1 MNKRSLCVS
10 GLCVFLSACAGNPAA
25 PDSGIAPPAAWQYAE
40 RDAAQATNQQWW
52 TQFGSPQLNRL
63 VDQAR
68 RDSFDVAAAMARVRQ
83 AQASAVIA
91 GAPLLPEVK
100 FNLAT
105 SHQKLLRGK
114 GGPDLDASQSDD
126 AVDNFGANLTASYEV
141 DFWGGR
147 AAARDS
153 ALQSLRASEFD
164 QATVELTLLSS
175 VADRYAQTLAAHQR
189 EQIAALNLTNARN
202 VLDLVQTRYD
212 AGSATAL
219 ELAQQKSLVA
229 SQQRQLPLIQQLA
242 EESRITLATL
252 LGQPVQALNLGAEP
266 FQALTWPDI
275 GAGMPSQL
283 LSRRPDIAKA
293 EAQLAAA
300 QADVTVARAAMLP
313 AVTLGA
319 TLGSDAYKAMDVLR
333 SPYYT
338 LTAGLVGPIFNNG
351 RLSAERDKARARQDE
366 LLQTYRGAIIN
377 GFADVEKALS
387 SITRLDQQR
396 QWQTEEL
403 QQAQSAFQIAESRYQ
418 AGAEDLLTVLETQRT
433 LYAAQD
439 QNVQLRLSRLQASI
453 ALYKA
458 LGGGWQI
465 PRSDKQGF

>member
-1 MNKRSLCVS
+1 MNKRSIPPYLPAL
-10 GLCVFLSACAGNPAA
+10 GLCLLLTACAGDP
-25 PDSGIAPPAAWQYAE
+25 PTVDSAIAPPAAWQFAE
-40 RDAAQATNQQWW
+40 RDAAQASNQRWW

-83 AQASAVIA
+83 AQATAVIA

-100 FNLAT
+100 FNLAA
-105 SHQKLLRGK
+105 SHQKLLHGT

-126 AVDNFGANLTASYEV
+126 AVDNFGANFTASYEV

-153 ALQSLRASEFD
+153 ALYSLRASEFD
-164 QATVELTLLSS
+164 QATVELTLLSN
-175 VADRYAQTLAAHQR
+175 VADRYAQTLAARQR
-189 EQIAALNLTNARN
+189 QQIAELNLANARN

-242 EESRITLATL
+242 EESQITLAAL
-252 LGQPVQALNLGAEP
+252 LGQPVQALDLGAEP
-266 FQALTWPDI
+266 FQELTWPTI

-293 EAQLAAA
+293 EAELAAA

-313 AVTLGA
+313 ALTLGA
-319 TLGSDAYKAMDVLR
+319 TLGSDAYKAVDVLR

-396 QWQTEEL
+396 HWQTEEL
-403 QQAQSAFQIAESRYQ
+403 QQAQTAFQIAESRYQ

-439 QNVQLRLSRLQASI
+439 LNVQLRLSRLQASI

-458 LGGGWQI
+458 LGGGWKTSI
-465 PRSDKQGF
+465 

>member
-1 MNKRSLCVS
+1 MNKRSIYLP
-10 GLCVFLSACAGNPAA
+10 GLCVLLSACAGNPAA
-25 PDSGIAPPAAWQYAE
+25 IDSGIAPPAAWQFAE
-40 RDAAQATNQQWW
+40 REAAQATNQQWW
-52 TQFGSPQLNRL
+52 THFGSPQLNRL
-63 VDQAR
+63 VEQAR
-68 RDSFDVAAAMARVRQ
+68 RDSFDVAAATARVRQ

-100 FNLAT
+100 FNLET
-105 SHQKLLRGK
+105 SHQKLLRGE
-114 GGPDLDASQSDD
+114 GGPNLDASESDD

-175 VADRYAQTLAAHQR
+175 VAYRYAQTLAARQR
-189 EQIAALNLTNARN
+189 QQIAELNLANARN

-229 SQQRQLPLIQQLA
+229 AQQRQLPLIEQLA
-242 EESRITLATL
+242 EESRITLAAL
-252 LGQPVQALNLGAEP
+252 LGQPVQAVDLGTEP
-266 FQALTWPDI
+266 FQAVTWPSI
-275 GAGMPSQL
+275 GAGLPSQL

-319 TLGSDAYKAMDVLR
+319 TLGSDAYKAMDILR

-351 RLSAERDKARARQDE
+351 RLRAERDKASARQDE

-387 SITRLDQQR
+387 TITRLDQQR
-396 QWQTEEL
+396 QWQSEEL
-403 QQAQSAFQIAESRYQ
+403 QQARTAFQIAESRYQ
-418 AGAEDLLTVLETQRT
+418 AGAEDLLRVLDTQRT

-439 QNVQLRLSRLQASI
+439 QNVQLRLSRVQASI

-458 LGGGWQI
+458 LGGGWQTQI
-465 PRSDKQGF
+465 R

>member
-1 MNKRSLCVS
+1 MNKPSLYLMPGVC
-10 GLCVFLSACAGNPAA
+10 LLLSACAGSPPAL
-25 PDSGIAPPAAWQYAE
+25 DSRIAPPAAWQFAE
-40 RDAAQATNQQWW
+40 RNAAQATNLQWW
-52 TQFGSPQLNRL
+52 THFGSPQLNRL
-63 VDQAR
+63 VEQAR
-68 RDSFDVAAAMARVRQ
+68 RDSFDVAAATARVRQ

-105 SHQKLLRGK
+105 SHQKLIRGA
-114 GGPDLDASQSDD
+114 GGPDLDVSQSDK
-126 AVDNFGANLTASYEV
+126 AVDNFGANLTASYEI

-153 ALQSLRASEFD
+153 ALHSLRASEYD
-164 QATVELTLLSS
+164 QATVELTLLAS
-175 VADRYAQTLAAHQR
+175 VADRYAQTLAADQR
-189 EQIAALNLTNARN
+189 KQIAELNLANARN

-242 EESRITLATL
+242 EDSRITLAAL
-252 LGQPVQALNLGAEP
+252 LGQPVQALELGSEA
-266 FQALTWPDI
+266 FQALTWPGI
-275 GAGMPSQL
+275 GAGVPSQL

-300 QADVTVARAAMLP
+300 QADVSMARAAMLP
-313 AVTLGA
+313 ALTLGA
-319 TLGSDAYKAMDVLR
+319 TLGSDAYKALEILR

-338 LTAGLVGPIFNNG
+338 LTAGLVAPIFNNG
-351 RLSAERDKARARQDE
+351 QLRAERDKARARQDE
-366 LLQTYRGAIIN
+366 LLYTYRATIIN
-377 GFADVEKALS
+377 GFADVEKSLS
-387 SITRLDQQR
+387 NITRLDQQR
-396 QWQTEEL
+396 AWQGEEL
-403 QQAQSAFQIAESRYQ
+403 QQAQTAFEIAESRYQ

-458 LGGGWQI
+458 LGGGWTTEI
-465 PRSDKQGF
+465 R

>member
-1 MNKRSLCVS
+1 MNKRSLYLP
-10 GLCVFLSACAGNPAA
+10 GLCLLLSACAGSPPAI
-25 PDSGIAPPAAWQYAE
+25 DSGIAPPTAWQYAE
-40 RDAAQATNQQWW
+40 RDAAQVTNQRWW

-68 RDSFDVAAAMARVRQ
+68 RDSFDVAAATARVRQ

-105 SHQKLLRGK
+105 SHQKLLRGQ

-229 SQQRQLPLIQQLA
+229 NQQRQLPLIQQLA
-242 EESRITLATL
+242 EESRITLAAL
-252 LGQPVQALNLGAEP
+252 LGQPVQALNLGTEP
-266 FQALTWPDI
+266 FQALTWPTID
-275 GAGMPSQL
+275 AGMPSQL

-319 TLGSDAYKAMDVLR
+319 TLGSDAYKAMDILR

-458 LGGGWQI
+458 LGGGWQTAI
-465 PRSDKQGF
+465 R

>member
-1 MNKRSLCVS
+1 MNKQTLAPALTLLSLC
-10 GLCVFLSACAGNPAA
+10 LLLNACAGNAPAI
-25 PDSGIAPPAAWQYAE
+25 DSGIAPPAAWQNAE
-40 RDAAQATNQQWW
+40 RAASQATNQRWW
-52 TQFGSPQLNRL
+52 MQFGSPSLNRL
-63 VDQAR
+63 IDQAR

-83 AQASAVIA
+83 AQATAVIA

-100 FNLAT
+100 FNLTA
-105 SHQKLLRGK
+105 SREKLLRGS
-114 GGPDLDASQSDD
+114 GNSDLNATESDRTVSSYD
-126 AVDNFGANLTASYEV
+126 ANLSASYEL

-153 ALQSLRASEFD
+153 ALHSLQASQFD
-164 QATVELTLLSS
+164 QANVELTLLSN
-175 VADRYAQTLAAHQR
+175 VADRYAQTLAARQR
-189 EQIAALNLTNARN
+189 QQIAELNLANARN
-202 VLDLVQTRYD
+202 VLTLVQTRYD

-229 SQQRQLPLIQQLA
+229 SQQRQLPLIEQLA
-242 EESRITLATL
+242 EESRITLAAL
-252 LGQPVQALNLGAEP
+252 LGQPVQALELGGEP
-266 FQALTWPDI
+266 FQALTWPII
-275 GAGMPSQL
+275 GPGVPSQL
-283 LSRRPDIAKA
+283 LSRRPDLAQA

-300 QADVTVARAAMLP
+300 HADVRVARAAMLP

-319 TLGSDAYKAMDVLR
+319 TLGSGAYKADDILR
-333 SPYYT
+333 SPFYT
-338 LTAGLVGPIFNNG
+338 LTSGLVAPIFNNG

-396 QWQTEEL
+396 QWQSEEL
-403 QQAQSAFQIAESRYQ
+403 RQAQTAFQIAQSRYQ
-418 AGAEDLLTVLETQRT
+418 AGAEDWLTVLETQRS

-439 QNVQLRLSRLQASI
+439 LNVQLRLSRLQASI

-458 LGGGWQI
+458 LGGGWSNEI
-465 PRSDKQGF
+465 

>member
-1 MNKRSLCVS
+1 MNKRSIPSHLSAFSLC
-10 GLCVFLSACAGNPAA
+10 LLLTACAGEPPAV
-25 PDSGIAPPAAWQYAE
+25 DSGIAAPAAWQFAE
-40 RDAAQATNQQWW
+40 RDA
-52 TQFGSPQLNRL
+52 
-63 VDQAR
+63 
-68 RDSFDVAAAMARVRQ
+68 

-105 SHQKLLRGK
+105 SHQKLLHGP
-114 GGPDLDASQSDD
+114 GGPELDASQSDD

-153 ALQSLRASEFD
+153 ALHSLRASEFD
-164 QATVELTLLSS
+164 QTTVELTLLSN
-175 VADRYAQTLAAHQR
+175 VADRYAQTLAARQR
-189 EQIAALNLTNARN
+189 QQIAELNLANARN

-229 SQQRQLPLIQQLA
+229 SQQRQLPLIQQLV
-242 EESRITLATL
+242 EESQITLAAL
-252 LGQPVQALNLGAEP
+252 LGLPVQALDLGTEP
-266 FQALTWPDI
+266 FQDLAWPTI

-313 AVTLGA
+313 ALTLGA
-319 TLGSDAYKAMDVLR
+319 TLGSDAYKALDVLR

-351 RLSAERDKARARQDE
+351 RLSAERDKVRARQDE
-366 LLQTYRGAIIN
+366 LLYTYRGAIIN

-396 QWQTEEL
+396 HWQTQEL
-403 QQAQSAFQIAESRYQ
+403 QQAQTAFRIAESRYQ

-439 QNVQLRLSRLQASI
+439 LNVQLRLSRLQASI

-458 LGGGWQI
+458 LGGGWKTSI
-465 PRSDKQGF
+465 

>member
-1 MNKRSLCVS
+1 MNKRSIPS
-10 GLCVFLSACAGNPAA
+10 HLSLLSVCLMLGACSATPTS
-25 PDSGIAPPAAWQYAE
+25 PQSGIAPPAAWQFAE
-40 RDAAQATNQQWW
+40 RDATRATNQRWW
-52 TQFGSPQLNRL
+52 TQFGSAHLNRL
-63 VDQAR
+63 VEQAR

-83 AQASAVIA
+83 AQASAVAA
-91 GAPLLPEVK
+91 GGPLLPEVN
-100 FNLAT
+100 FNLDA
-105 SHQKLLRGK
+105 SRQKLLRGS
-114 GGPDLDASQSDD
+114 GGPNLDASQSDD
-126 AVDNFGANLTASYEV
+126 VVDNFGASLTASYEV

-164 QATVELTLLSS
+164 QATVELTLLGN
-175 VADRYAQTLAAHQR
+175 VADRYAQTLAARQR
-189 EQIAALNLTNARN
+189 QQIAALNLANARN

-242 EESRITLATL
+242 EDSQITLAAL
-252 LGQPVQALNLGAEP
+252 LGQPVQTLDLGDEP
-266 FQALTWPDI
+266 FQALTWPSI

-313 AVTLGA
+313 TVTLGA
-319 TLGSDAYKAMDVLR
+319 TLGSDAYKAMEILR

-366 LLQTYRGAIIN
+366 LLHTYRGAIIN

-396 QWQTEEL
+396 QWQAQEL
-403 QQAQSAFQIAESRYQ
+403 QQAQSAFQIAESRYE

-439 QNVQLRLSRLQASI
+439 LNVQLRLQRLQASI

-458 LGGGWQI
+458 LGGGWN
-465 PRSDKQGF
+465 SDSR